1 MDGANANQG
10 SGNSQGT
17 GGAAA
22 ANNGANQNANQSNA
36 NAANQANAIDYEK
49 KFGESTTENQRFM
62 DILKK
67 NGIDPKTGERLQTQN
82 DDAGDGASGN
92 AFFSDTDLEAA
103 FPSYNTMTD
112 QEKAVL
118 KQVQSLPKMARMVA
132 EMHDKLTFSEQLAV
146 VVANP
151 ANEIIA
157 KNEKAFKEYA
167 YKDSNIKLPMDVL
180 VDAFIGREL
189 RKQGSNTAQ
198 QQPPQRQGIEQ
209 GTGAQNGNGNASV
222 EMTAEQAREMRTKD
236 PRKYA
241 ELARTGKLK
250 IAK

>member
-1 MDGANANQG
+1 VDGANANQG
-10 SGNSQGT
+10 GGNSQD

-36 NAANQANAIDYEK
+36 NAANQAGAVDYQK

-67 NGIDPKTGERLQTQN
+67 NGIDPKTGERAQAQDDQGAN
-82 DDAGDGASGN
+82 DASGSPH
-92 AFFSDTDLEAA
+92 FTDTDLEAA

-112 QEKAVL
+112 QEKAIL
-118 KQVQSLPKMARMVA
+118 KQVGSLPKMARMVA
-132 EMHDKLTFSEQLAV
+132 EMYDKTTFNEQLAAV
-146 VVANP
+146 TANP
-151 ANEIIA
+151 ANAIIA
-157 KNEKAFKEYA
+157 QNEKAFREYA

-180 VDAFIGREL
+180 VDAFIGKKLRE
-189 RKQGSNTAQ
+189 QGANGNQ
-198 QQPPQRQGIEQ
+198 QQQTTQRQGIEQ
-209 GTGAQNGNGNASV
+209 GTGAQGGNGNASA

-250 IAK
+250 VVN